1 MVDYTV
7 VLSTRGFKFEG
18 ILQNVDQSTF
28 SHVENLNSANE
39 VSFTVYKKLSENI
52 LTNHKQSDIVNI
64 TNQGGT
70 NQCTKDF

>member
-39 VSFTVYKKLSENI
+39 VSFTVYSFMK
-52 LTNHKQSDIVNI
+52 
-64 TNQGGT
+64 
-70 NQCTKDF
+70 